1 MFTIQYMYMDKLTGE
16 TDWRKEKTDIYIR
29 PSTPNLSLCGGNR
42 QLLSPLL
49 QRKNYCVEKD
59 FSLMEKRRGEDRYLL
74 LEHVP
79 HEHFAK
85 YDLLTL
91 KSI

>member
-1 MFTIQYMYMDKLTGE
+1 MDKLTGE

-29 PSTPNLSLCGGNR
+29 LSTPNLSLCGGNR

-74 LEHVP
+74 LVT
-79 HEHFAK
+79 
-85 YDLLTL
+85 DLPVDIDRRTL
-91 KSI
+91 AATMSP